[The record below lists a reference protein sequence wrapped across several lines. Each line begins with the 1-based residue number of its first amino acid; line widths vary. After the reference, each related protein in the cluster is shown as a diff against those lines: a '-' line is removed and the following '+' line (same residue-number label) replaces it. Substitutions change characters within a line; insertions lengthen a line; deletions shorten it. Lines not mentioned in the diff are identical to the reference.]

1 MPTLSEQF
9 QLSTR
14 NTMVHEAPY
23 DPSVRQRTDEEDDD
37 LGLSE
42 GENNDTAE
50 MIREYPHI
58 HRPAVPWH
66 TELVLAQVNT
76 SASLS
81 SSLIGCLLFQG
92 VMRRLCSGLA
102 ERSLRFLLS
111 HEPFVKLTRLPH
123 SQASGGISSA
133 SVSPSFCL
141 A

>member
-14 NTMVHEAPY
+14 NTMVHETPY
-23 DPSVRQRTDEEDDD
+23 DPSARQRTDEEDDV

-58 HRPAVPWH
+58 HRPTVPWH

-76 SASLS
+76 FASLS
-81 SSLIGCLLFQG
+81 SSLTGCLPFQG
-92 VMRRLCSGLA
+92 VMRRLCSGLCGVVIA
-102 ERSLRFLLS
+102 FPAFS
-111 HEPFVKLTRLPH
+111 
-123 SQASGGISSA
+123 
-133 SVSPSFCL
+133 
-141 A
+141 